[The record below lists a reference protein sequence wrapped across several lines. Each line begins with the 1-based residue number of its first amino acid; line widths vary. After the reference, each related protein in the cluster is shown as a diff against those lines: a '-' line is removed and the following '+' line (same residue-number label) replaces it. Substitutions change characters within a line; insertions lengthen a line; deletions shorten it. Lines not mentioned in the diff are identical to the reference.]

1 MSKPSRRTTDVI
13 ALGELLVDFAPVGAS
28 PSGAVLFER
37 NAGGAPANFLA
48 AVSACGLSSQFV
60 GCVGDDQHGRFLAR
74 SLQDASIGIEAL
86 VVTDRA
92 STTLAFVDIDPAT
105 GEREF
110 SFARKPGADTCLS
123 CEDVPFETIASS
135 RLLHAG
141 SLSLTDE
148 PARSATLSAL
158 RFARSHGVTTSFD
171 PNWRAPLWPDE
182 KTAVSRIE
190 EALPSVDLIKASEEE
205 AILITGSHDVE
216 TAAKALLSYGAKLA
230 AVTLGSEGCLV
241 AWREQD
247 RTRLLRES
255 GFFCRP
261 VDTTG
266 AGDVFW
272 GFFVS
277 TLIKRGLRSFDEAT
291 LRACA
296 KTANAAASLCVEAY
310 GGIPAVPSRQR
321 VQERLGD
328 VSGA

>member
-1 MSKPSRRTTDVI
+1 MPKPSHRTTDVI
-13 ALGELLVDFAPVGAS
+13 ALGELLVDFASVGTS

-48 AVSACGLSSQFV
+48 AVSACGLGSQFV

-74 SLQDASIGIEAL
+74 SLQDAGIGIETL

-92 STTLAFVDIDPAT
+92 FTTLAFVDIDPAT

-123 CEDVPFETIASS
+123 CEDVPFETIAACG
-135 RLLHAG
+135 LFHAG

-158 RFARSHGVTTSFD
+158 RFARSRGVTTSFD

-182 KTAVSRIE
+182 KTAISRIE
-190 EALPSVDLIKASEEE
+190 EALPFVDLIKASEEE
-205 AILITGSHDVE
+205 AILIAGSHDLE
-216 TAAKALLSYGAKLA
+216 IAAKTLLSYGAKLA
-230 AVTLGSEGCLV
+230 AVTLGAEGCLI
-241 AWREQD
+241 AWREHGGV
-247 RTRLLRES
+247 RLLRE
-255 GFFCRP
+255 GGIHCRP

-272 GFFVS
+272 GFFVA
-277 TLIKRGLRSFDEAT
+277 TLIERGTSLLDETTLRS
-291 LRACA
+291 CA
-296 KTANAAASLCVEAY
+296 KTANAAASLCIEAY
-310 GGIPAVPSRQR
+310 GGIPSVPSRQR
-321 VQERLGD
+321 VQERLDDAFGI
-328 VSGA
+328 